1 MEEGM
6 TTVLKIQETR
16 GNEQILEETHLSRN
30 ANRKV
35 NGKWCKRIKNS
46 IVNKLILN
54 RVKAYGMNLKVK
66 MMKQEKENCIDRRKN
81 ETL

>member
-1 MEEGM
+1 M
-6 TTVLKIQETR
+6 
-16 GNEQILEETHLSRN
+16 
-30 ANRKV
+30 
-35 NGKWCKRIKNS
+35 KNS